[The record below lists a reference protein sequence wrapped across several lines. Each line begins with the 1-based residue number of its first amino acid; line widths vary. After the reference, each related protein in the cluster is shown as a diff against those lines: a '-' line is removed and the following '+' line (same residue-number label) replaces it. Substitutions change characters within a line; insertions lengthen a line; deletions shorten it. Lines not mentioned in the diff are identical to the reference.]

1 MISVIIPVLNEAPR
15 LPALLPELLRLLP
28 GAELVVV
35 DGGSTDGSRE
45 AAAGVPGVRV
55 LTAPR
60 GRARQMNAGAA
71 VATGDVLL
79 FLHADTRLP
88 LEAAAAIGAALADP
102 AVAGGRFELRLDSP
116 RLPFRVIEALINWR
130 SRVTGIATG
139 DHALFVRAATFR
151 ALGGFPDIPLME
163 DVEFSRRLKRA
174 GRVARLGA
182 RVVTAARKWEQE
194 GVWRTVLLM
203 WRLRFLYFAGADPA
217 KLYRRYYGE
226 PAP

>member
-15 LPALLPELLRLLP
+15 LAALLQDLGRVLP

-35 DGGSTDGSRE
+35 DGGSTDGSP
-45 AAAGVPGVRV
+45 ATAAGVPGVRV
-55 LTAPR
+55 LSAPR

-71 VATGDVLL
+71 VARGDVLL

-88 LEAAAAIGAALADP
+88 PETAAAIGGALADP
-102 AVAGGRFELRLDSP
+102 LVVGGRFDLRLDSP
-116 RLPFRVIEALINWR
+116 RFPFRLIETLINWR

-139 DHALFVRAATFR
+139 DQALFVRTSTFR
-151 ALGGFPDIPLME
+151 ALGGFPEIPLME

-174 GRVARLGA
+174 GRVAPLRC
-182 RVVTAARKWEQE
+182 RVVTAARKWERE
-194 GVWRTVLLM
+194 GIGRTILLM
-203 WRLRFLYFAGADPA
+203 WRLRLLYLLGADPGE
-217 KLYRRYYGE
+217 LHRRYYRE

>member
-15 LPALLPELLRLLP
+15 LPALLRELQHLLP

-139 DHALFVRAATFR
+139 DQALFVRAATFR